1 MIQLSLCY
9 HSKSLRRQI
18 IIEQIKNI
26 FNRKHVLNDSIEA
39 SRIIDRRRDQDGD
52 IFKVK
57 YWLWQPKAKESLY
70 LMPGEVIML
79 QHDGRW
85 TTAKLESRRTVY

>member
-1 MIQLSLCY
+1 MRKLLKRIAI
-9 HSKSLRRQI
+9 SKNQQNNVRTDR
-18 IIEQIKNI
+18 
-26 FNRKHVLNDSIEA
+26 LNDNVP
-39 SRIIDRRRDQDGD
+39 
-52 IFKVK
+52 KVK
-57 YWLWQPKAKESLY
+57 YWLWQPKAKDSLY